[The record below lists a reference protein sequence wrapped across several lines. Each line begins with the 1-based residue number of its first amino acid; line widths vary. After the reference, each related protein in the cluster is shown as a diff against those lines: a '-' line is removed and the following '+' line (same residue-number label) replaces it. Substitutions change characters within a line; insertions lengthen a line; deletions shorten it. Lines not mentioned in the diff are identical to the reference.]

1 MTEERYLRILQLLYQ
16 GLNLIT
22 KGIKKEIDE
31 LKRAQIAP
39 PDNSS
44 SL

>member
-1 MTEERYLRILQLLYQ
+1 MTREDYLSLLQLLYQ

-22 KGIKKEIDE
+22 KGIKREIDR
-31 LKRAQIAP
+31 LKQAQIAP